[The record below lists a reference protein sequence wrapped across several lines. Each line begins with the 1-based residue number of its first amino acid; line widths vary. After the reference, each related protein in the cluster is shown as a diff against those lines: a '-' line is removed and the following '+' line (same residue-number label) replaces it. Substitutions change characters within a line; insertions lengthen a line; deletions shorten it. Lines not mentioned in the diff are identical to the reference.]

1 MAAPSSHHLQSRVN
15 LIYDHL
21 YANAPTRTP
30 AGISAEVGKVL
41 HSGMYLEEC
50 KGKRPAF
57 DFGRNQGRSLST
69 QDPAECR
76 EIAKIVRSAF
86 AEMNRAWK
94 LYESGS
100 EISLN
105 DLNIAYTAV
114 QLSGLFLSD
123 PKRDVFGDVI
133 EIIRSNWAK
142 RIGGQFFTDQRVT
155 ALAMTLLDFDPRKG
169 DDLVDICAGTGGFL
183 LAGLNRIRQLLEETA
198 KGKPV
203 EEALI
208 KLSLASIKG
217 LEVDEEIGRACECI
231 TQGSS
236 RYKERGVRIQLRFT
250 KPNDINEESL
260 RD

>member
-1 MAAPSSHHLQSRVN
+1 MAAPNSHHLQSRVN

-41 HSGMYLEEC
+41 HSGMFLEEC
-50 KGKRPAF
+50 KGKHPAF
-57 DFGRNQGRSLST
+57 EINRNQTRALLS
-69 QDPAECR
+69 QDSAVCAG
-76 EIAKIVRSAF
+76 IAKTVRGAF

-94 LYESGS
+94 FYEPGS

-114 QLSGLFLSD
+114 QLSGLYLSD

-142 RIGGQFFTDQRVT
+142 RMGGQFFTDQRVT
-155 ALAMTLLDFDPRKG
+155 ALAMTLLNFDPRKG

-183 LAGLNRIRQLLEETA
+183 LADR
-198 KGKPV
+198 KSV
-203 EEALI
+203 
-208 KLSLASIKG
+208 
-217 LEVDEEIGRACECI
+217 V
-231 TQGSS
+231 
-236 RYKERGVRIQLRFT
+236 
-250 KPNDINEESL
+250 
-260 RD
+260 